1 MVGRMDT
8 EGARALARRIADGHP
23 GNAGSS
29 DPARP
34 GQDRS
39 RQIFG
44 LHIYRTITTPVVLG
58 GRRALIR
65 QRIHERLVAGRWVRL
80 VLDERLDYET

>member
-1 MVGRMDT
+1 MDT
-8 EGARALARRIADGHP
+8 EGARALARRIADGHAGN

-34 GQDRS
+34 RQDRS

-44 LHIYRTITTPVVLG
+44 LHIYRTITTPVVLS

-65 QRIHERLVAGRWVRL
+65 QRVHERLVAGRWVRL
-80 VLDERLDYET
+80 VLDERLDYES